1 MQEWQVKIQ
10 IAAHL
15 ALCFTFIYALDLDYC
30 SLASASVLSSAIV
43 WVIYELLS
51 LKKEELADAVFLPNA
66 ETF

>member
-1 MQEWQVKIQ
+1 MYSSLIQ
-10 IAAHL
+10 IVAHV
-15 ALCFTFIYALDLDYC
+15 ALSFIFIYALDLDYC
-30 SLASASVLSSAIV
+30 SIASATVISSAIV